1 MALKS
6 DRFEFQT
13 DVSFFMNE
21 VAERGGVAVHATG
34 IVGASTSPSGASM
47 DSSLNVVTYAANPS
61 GLVPVGI
68 LLNDMVNL
76 DLTRQHINWHKNE
89 IQKGG
94 KVTILRK
101 GYVVTNKIHATGTP
115 IAGNYAY
122 LADSGLISTSTRALA
137 LDSGAQPIGRFLSAK
152 DGDGYAKVEINL
164 P

>member
-21 VAERGGVAVHATG
+21 VAERGGIAVYTTG
-34 IVGASTSPSGASM
+34 NSPSGIAL
-47 DSSLNVVTYAANPS
+47 DSSLNVVTYASNPS
-61 GLVPVGI
+61 GKVPVGL

-101 GYVVTNKIHATGTP
+101 GYVVTNFISTSGSP
-115 IAGNYAY
+115 VAGNLAY
-122 LADSGLISTSTRALA
+122 LADSGLISTSARALT

-152 DGDGYAKVEINL
+152 DADGYAKVEINL

>member
-21 VAERGGVAVHATG
+21 VAERGGVPVYTTG
-34 IVGASTSPSGASM
+34 NSPSGIAL
-47 DSSLNVVTYAANPS
+47 DSSLNIVTYASNPS
-61 GLVPVGI
+61 GKVPVGV

-89 IQKGG
+89 VQKGG

-101 GYVVTNKIHATGTP
+101 GYVVTNQISTSGSP
-115 IAGNYAY
+115 LAGNFAY
-122 LADSGLISTSTRALA
+122 LADSGLISTSARALT

-152 DGDGYAKVEINL
+152 DADGYAKVEINL

>member
-6 DRFEFQT
+6 DRYEFQT

-21 VAERGGVAVHATG
+21 VAERGGVPVH
-34 IVGASTSPSGASM
+34 GAGTSPSGAAM
-47 DSSLNVVTYAANPS
+47 DSALNLVTYAANPS
-61 GLVPVGI
+61 GKVPVGI

-101 GYVVTNKIHATGTP
+101 GQVVTNQISTSGTP
-115 IAGNYAY
+115 TVGAYAY
-122 LADSGLISTSTRALA
+122 LAESGLISTAGKALS
-137 LDSGAQPIGRFLSAK
+137 LDAGAQPIGRFLSAK
-152 DGDGYAKVEINL
+152 DADGYAKVEINL

>member
-6 DRFEFQT
+6 DRYEFQT

-21 VAERGGVAVHATG
+21 VAERGGVVCHATG
-34 IVGASTSPSGASM
+34 IIGASTSPSGAAM

-61 GLVPVGI
+61 GKVPVGI

-89 IQKGG
+89 VQKGG
-94 KVTILRK
+94 KVTVLRK
-101 GYVVTNKIHATGTP
+101 GYVVTNEIHTSGTP
-115 IAGNYAY
+115 IAGSYAY
-122 LADSGLISTSTRALA
+122 VADSGLISTSTRAVF
-137 LDSGAQPIGRFLSAK
+137 LDSGAQPIGRFLTAK
-152 DGDGYAKVEINL
+152 DGDGYAKIEINL

>member
-6 DRFEFQT
+6 DRYEFQT

-21 VAERGGVAVHATG
+21 IAERGGVV
-34 IVGASTSPSGASM
+34 VLPSTSTPSGAAM
-47 DSSLNVVTYAANPS
+47 DSSVNVVSYAANPS
-61 GLVPVGI
+61 GLAPIGV

-76 DLTRQHINWHKNE
+76 DLTRQHINWHKDE

-101 GYVVTNKIHATGTP
+101 GYVVTNRIHPSGTVV
-115 IAGNYAY
+115 AGSKAY
-122 LADSGLISTSTRALA
+122 IADSGQFSLLARATF
-137 LDSGAQPIGRFLSAK
+137 LDSGTTAIGRFLTAK
-152 DGDGYAKVEINL
+152 DADGYAKIEINL

>member
-21 VAERGGVAVHATG
+21 VAERGGVVVHATG
-34 IVGASTSPSGASM
+34 ITGVLVSPSGAAM

-61 GLVPVGI
+61 GKAPVGI

-101 GYVVTNKIHATGTP
+101 GYVVTNQIHVSGAP
-115 IAGNYAY
+115 IAGSYAY
-122 LADSGLISTSTRALA
+122 VADSGLISTSTRALY
-137 LDSGAQPIGRFLSAK
+137 LDAGAQPIGRFMTAK